1 MTDITNIES
10 LDELSE
16 VFDEH
21 GWKDSEIEEGDKEIV
36 LEVTRELTTTFSI
49 YQEDFNNFR
58 KEKPDAN
65 VQGYLFDVV
74 DNLIMD
80 DGHGWEEGDYKLKLK
95 TNNEGEEE

>member
-21 GWKDSEIEEGDKEIV
+21 GWTDSENEEGEKEIV

-65 VQGYLFDVV
+65 VKGYLFDVV
-74 DNLIMD
+74 DDLIMD
-80 DGHGWEEGDYKLKLK
+80 EWWWEEGDYKLRQK
-95 TNNEGEEE
+95 TNDEGEEQ

>member
-1 MTDITNIES
+1 MTDITNIGS

-49 YQEDFNNFR
+49 YQDDFNNFR

-74 DNLIMD
+74 DDLIMD
-80 DGHGWEEGDYKLKLK
+80 EWWWEEGDYKLRLK
-95 TNNEGEEE
+95 TNDEGEEE

>member
-1 MTDITNIES
+1 MTGITNIES

-49 YQEDFNNFR
+49 YQDNFNNFR

-74 DNLIMD
+74 DELIMD
-80 DGHGWEEGDYKLKLK
+80 DGHGWEEGDYKLRLK
-95 TNNEGEEE
+95 TNDEGEEE

>member
-21 GWKDSEIEEGDKEIV
+21 GWKDSEFEEGDKEIV

-49 YQEDFNNFR
+49 YQDDFNNFR

-74 DNLIMD
+74 DDLIMD
-80 DGHGWEEGDYKLKLK
+80 EWWWEEGDYKLRLK
-95 TNNEGEEE
+95 TNDEGEEE

>member
-16 VFDEH
+16 IFDEH
-21 GWKDSEIEEGDKEIV
+21 GWMDSEIEEGDKEIV
-36 LEVTRELTTTFSI
+36 LEIDRELFTTFTI
-49 YQEDFNNFR
+49 YQSDFNNFR

-74 DNLIMD
+74 DDLIMD
-80 DGHGWEEGDYKLKLK
+80 EWWWEEGDYKLRLK
-95 TNNEGEEE
+95 TNDEGEEE

>member
-1 MTDITNIES
+1 MTDITNIET

-49 YQEDFNNFR
+49 YQDDFNNFR

-74 DNLIMD
+74 DDLIMD
-80 DGHGWEEGDYKLKLK
+80 EWWWEEGDYKLRLK
-95 TNNEGEEE
+95 TNDEGEEE

>member
-21 GWKDSEIEEGDKEIV
+21 GWMDSEIEEGDKEIV

-49 YQEDFNNFR
+49 YQDDFNNFR

-74 DNLIMD
+74 DDLIMD
-80 DGHGWEEGDYKLKLK
+80 EWWWEEGDYKLRLK
-95 TNNEGEEE
+95 TNDEGEEE

>member
-49 YQEDFNNFR
+49 YQDDFNNFR

-74 DNLIMD
+74 DDLIMD
-80 DGHGWEEGDYKLKLK
+80 EWWWEEGDYKLRLK
-95 TNNEGEEE
+95 TNDEGEEE

>member
-36 LEVTRELTTTFSI
+36 LEVTRELTTTFSV
-49 YQEDFNNFR
+49 YQDDFNNFR

-74 DNLIMD
+74 DDLIMD
-80 DGHGWEEGDYKLKLK
+80 EWWWEEGDYKLRLK
-95 TNNEGEEE
+95 TNDEGEEE